1 MVEGE
6 TLLVLLSVTRGHTLV
21 AMAPPTSLDVEAAV
35 QQQAAHDNKHSA
47 GKKAQV
53 MVEGE
58 TLLVSAPFVGA
69 GAHFG
74 GQRPLEQVLTSRQ
87 AAHVNKQS
95 AG

>member
-6 TLLVLLSVTRGHTLV
+6 KLLVLLSVTRGHTLA

-35 QQQAAHDNKHSA
+35 QQQAAHDNKHTA

-58 TLLVSAPFVGA
+58 TLLVLFSVARGHTLVGN
-69 GAHFG
+69 G
-74 GQRPLEQVLTSRQ
+74 PLS
-87 AAHVNKQS
+87 KF
-95 AG
+95 